1 MFDLSLLCP
10 SWLGKRD
17 LFQTFDELNKSDSSL
32 TNITQIKEL
41 LEDNNKTNN
50 LGDLS

>member
-17 LFQTFDELNKSDSSL
+17 LFQTFEELNKPDSNLS
-32 TNITQIKEL
+32 NIIQIKEL
-41 LEDNNKTNN
+41 LEDNKTNN
-50 LGDLS
+50 LGDL